1 MVATVFPIE
10 LERVIFTRSV
20 VVSIQGHDPS
30 SAPKEL
36 AGPDNDINVSP
47 IEGESSVFMAT
58 MTTKM
63 NLEGSPEYPYT
74 IDMECLGFFRII
86 DEADEKARNG
96 GLLVVAHSVLYGA
109 IREAVSWLTARQA
122 YGSVSLGLSVLQPK
136 KQ

>member
-20 VVSIQGHDPS
+20 VVSIQGHDPTVT
-30 SAPKEL
+30 KEL

-47 IEGESSVFMAT
+47 IEGENNLFMAT

-63 NLEGSPEYPYT
+63 NLDGSPEYPYM
-74 IDMECLGFFRII
+74 IDMECLGFFRVV

-136 KQ
+136 K